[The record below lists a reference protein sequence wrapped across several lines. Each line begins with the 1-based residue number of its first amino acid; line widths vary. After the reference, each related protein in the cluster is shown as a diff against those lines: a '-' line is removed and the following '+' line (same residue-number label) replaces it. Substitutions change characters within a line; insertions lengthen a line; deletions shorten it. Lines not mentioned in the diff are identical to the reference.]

1 MKRVFFGILLMG
13 TSVSFGFMLG
23 MLYSFVGVLASV

>member
-1 MKRVFFGILLMG
+1 MKRLFFEILVMG